1 MKKKEESKKSK
12 IIMSIFIAFIMVTS
26 VIGFMFQYT
35 KQRYRFGKYQFIR
48 TEQGF
53 SIVVNKQEVYFDY
66 FPTEANISDFDQN
79 IDDKIKNTKMLYL
92 TYEFNTSHAQTLG
105 KVAYDLTL
113 TLDRF
118 GIFVQPAFTQ
128 NTSFNV
134 PIITCANATI
144 SVPVL
149 YFKESNQ
156 TSAYLKAN
164 CIILEG
170 DSDIDFVRLKDRLLY
185 GFFGVLP

>member
-1 MKKKEESKKSK
+1 
-12 IIMSIFIAFIMVTS
+12 MSIFIAFIMVTS

-35 KQRYRFGKYQFIR
+35 KQRYRFGKYQFTR

-113 TLDRF
+113 TLDKF
-118 GIFVQPAFTQ
+118 EVYVQPAFTQ

-134 PIITCANATI
+134 PIITCANATMT
-144 SVPVL
+144 VPVL